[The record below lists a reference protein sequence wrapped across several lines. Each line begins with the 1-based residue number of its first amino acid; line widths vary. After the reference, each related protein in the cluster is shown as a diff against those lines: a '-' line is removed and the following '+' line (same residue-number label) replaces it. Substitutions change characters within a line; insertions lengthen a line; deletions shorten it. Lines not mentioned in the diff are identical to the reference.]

1 MGKILMFAQ
10 IRHSGPG
17 FPIFS
22 SFFQNFRRLWR
33 TQILTYINNKGHFE
47 SVLVRRI
54 PEKRCYT
61 FKKMNFRGGNLTKT
75 EKMGSKLAI
84 FDSSFFWNNHRTVVN
99 NSILEHILDFLKN
112 WAYMWCPQCK
122 KTWPCHFQFFV
133 IPAYFWDFLKN
144 RFFSSL

>member
-1 MGKILMFAQ
+1 MGKISMFAQ

-22 SFFQNFRRLWR
+22 SFFQDFRRLWR
-33 TQILTYINNKGHFE
+33 TQILTCINDKGHFE
-47 SVLVRRI
+47 SVSVRRT

-61 FKKMNFRGGNLTKT
+61 FEKWILGGEIWQKPKKWGQNQRFLT
-75 EKMGSKLAI
+75 
-84 FDSSFFWNNHRTVVN
+84 FFCCWNNHCTIVN

-112 WAYMWCPQCK
+112 WAYMWCHQCK
-122 KTWPCHFQFFV
+122 KTWPHHFQFFV
-133 IPAYFWDFLKN
+133 IPAYFRYFLKN